1 MFLSDSVHDNII
13 CNYNEMGMLKF
24 VGGLAG
30 NHIWPDD
37 WVFLYGCSDTDQV
50 ISRQKLIV
58 NIHTYCLL
66 ARLLLDSIF
75 YCYKDGCPT
84 DLNLLLSK

>member
-50 ISRQKLIV
+50 ISR
-58 NIHTYCLL
+58 
-66 ARLLLDSIF
+66 
-75 YCYKDGCPT
+75 
-84 DLNLLLSK
+84 

>member
-1 MFLSDSVHDNII
+1 
-13 CNYNEMGMLKF
+13 MLKF

-66 ARLLLDSIF
+66 ARLLLIVYSIVT
-75 YCYKDGCPT
+75 KMDVLQT
-84 DLNLLLSK
+84 

>member
-1 MFLSDSVHDNII
+1 
-13 CNYNEMGMLKF
+13 MGMLKF

-50 ISRQKLIV
+50 IFKAETHRQYTHIL
-58 NIHTYCLL
+58 
-66 ARLLLDSIF
+66 
-75 YCYKDGCPT
+75 PT
-84 DLNLLLSK
+84 S